1 MTRQRVLV
9 IEDDT
14 AIRRGIVD
22 ALTLSGYDTLE
33 AARGD
38 RGRETAVRD
47 AYDLLLLDLVLP
59 GCDGLTILEE
69 LRRVRPTTPV
79 IILTARG
86 EESDRVRGLRL
97 GADDYVVKPFSV
109 KELLARVDAVL
120 RRSPERP
127 RAVQTLR
134 FAGGVADLER
144 SEVRFDDGVQLEL
157 SERERELLA
166 YLAASPGRTLSRDEL
181 IRRLWQCDPRCVETR
196 TVDMHVA
203 RLREKLRDDSANPRL
218 VQTVRGKGYKLGD
231 GARVD
236 PA

>member
-1 MTRQRVLV
+1 MAANDRSAMMPRRRILV

-14 AIRRGIVD
+14 AIRRGIID
-22 ALTLSGYDTLE
+22 ALAISGYETLE

-38 RGRETAVRD
+38 RGREVAVRD

-86 EESDRVRGLRL
+86 EEADRVKGLRL

-127 RAVQTLR
+127 RQVRAVR

-144 SEVRFDDGVQLEL
+144 SEVRFEDGTHVEL
-157 SERERELLA
+157 SEREAELLS
-166 YLAASPGRTLSRDEL
+166 YLAASPDRTLSREEL
-181 IRRLWQCDPRCVETR
+181 IRRIWQ
-196 TVDMHVA
+196 
-203 RLREKLRDDSANPRL
+203 
-218 VQTVRGKGYKLGD
+218 
-231 GARVD
+231 
-236 PA
+236 